1 MANFNTYIPLL
12 EEAEGGYVNHPN
24 DPGGHTNKGWT
35 LNTYKQ
41 VGYDNDGDGLIT
53 LNDLKLLTTAQSRQ
67 LYKIHFWDKMRAGE
81 INSQNVANTY
91 VDHGINAGPAR
102 SIKMMQYVLKNQFY
116 KNIAL
121 DGAIGPQTIG
131 AINSVD
137 AKQLTTAFNNLRMDY
152 YYYRAN
158 FLDKV
163 FTPVKNFLSTM
174 ISPSNSA
181 KSFINGWINRVKK
194 HAYSGL
200 VIGGSITAG
209 LGFFLSCI

>member
-1 MANFNTYIPLL
+1 MANFNLYVPLL
-12 EEAEGGYVNHPN
+12 EEAEGGYVNHPS

-35 LNTYKQ
+35 LSTYKQ
-41 VGYDNDGDGLIT
+41 VGFDNDGDGVIT
-53 LNDLKLLTTAQSRQ
+53 LNDLKLLTTTQSRQ
-67 LYKIHFWDKMRAGE
+67 LYKTHFWDKMRASE
-81 INSQNVANTY
+81 INSQSLANTY

-102 SIKMMQYVLKNQFY
+102 SIKMMQYVLINNFGKD
-116 KNIAL
+116 IAL

-131 AINSVD
+131 AINSVN
-137 AKQLTTAFNNLRMDY
+137 AKQLTADFNNLRIDY

-174 ISPSNSA
+174 ISPRNSA

-194 HAYSGL
+194 HAYVSTI
-200 VIGGSITAG
+200 VGGGVVATI
-209 LGFFLSCI
+209 GFFLPYI